1 MSKKLPNK
9 QGKCLICQ
17 KPIKLTQT
25 FISIYDVLFDDFV
38 DIPLDRYITIDCDC
52 MCVYDEDMDLIAFS
66 RDFISK
72 YGKS

>member
-1 MSKKLPNK
+1 MCNRVVKLKKA
-9 QGKCLICQ
+9 
-17 KPIKLTQT
+17 KLQYND
-25 FISIYDVLFDDFV
+25 FIMYSIF

-66 RDFISK
+66 RDFISN

>member
-38 DIPLDRYITIDCDC
+38 DIPVD
-52 MCVYDEDMDLIAFS
+52 
-66 RDFISK
+66 K
-72 YGKS
+72 YVSVNCNCLSV